1 MIILSN
7 KWRNANFFNVSWLRS
22 HLITW
27 IITLI
32 SPALYQMSLHCIC
45 HSTTRHNRLQQEVLF
60 FSECSSHWATIYNWT
75 CDCSWITLELSLN
88 VMCGS
93 FRFRTTWNHS
103 TDRYLCISQNY
114 FLFRCWYSFDEIR
127 FLLELCTANDTIHR
141 TTFALSRGNRGPS
154 Q

>member
-1 MIILSN
+1 M
-7 KWRNANFFNVSWLRS
+7 KKFFQCF
-22 HLITW
+22 
-27 IITLI
+27 LI
-32 SPALYQMSLHCIC
+32 SKPFTYLNCYTYLSSTVSNELALHMSFHNLTQ
-45 HSTTRHNRLQQEVLF
+45 STSTGRPV
-60 FSECSSHWATIYNWT
+60 FSERSSYWATIYNWT

-103 TDRYLCISQNY
+103 TDIYLCISQNY